1 MRQATIGRRKKTG
14 GKSKTGGLKVMM
26 VLSERLKLKA
36 QR

>member
-1 MRQATIGRRKKTG
+1 MRQATIGRRKRIE
-14 GKSKTGGLKVMM
+14 GKSKTGGLKFMM